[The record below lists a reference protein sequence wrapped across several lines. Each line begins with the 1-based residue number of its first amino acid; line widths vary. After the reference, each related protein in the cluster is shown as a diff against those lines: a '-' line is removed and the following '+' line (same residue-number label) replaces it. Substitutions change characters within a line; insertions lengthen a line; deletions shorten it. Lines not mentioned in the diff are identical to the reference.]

1 MPSQREM
8 STTEMLDTINVN
20 KRLAVIEQILQE
32 HGKVL
37 DEIFRLHGQKQ
48 RHGIKTKRALMNGEQ
63 A

>member
-1 MPSQREM
+1 MPQKEM
-8 STTEMLDTINVN
+8 STTEMFGTMNVN
-20 KRLAVIEQILQE
+20 KRLAVIEQLLLE

-37 DEIFRLHGQKQ
+37 DKIFRLHGQKQ